1 MTIYALSTGPGISGV
16 AVIRLSGQDT
26 SKAIKLLTGK
36 ELPKP
41 RVATLRK
48 INKINTSELIDEGLI
63 LWFPGPESYTGE
75 DMAEIQ
81 IHGSKAVVDALHS
94 SLSGI
99 ENCRLAEPGEFTK
112 LAFQNGKINLLKA
125 ESIADLISSET
136 EIQRQQAIKIMNG
149 KSSDQFNFL
158 REKLL
163 KIVSHVEAKID
174 FPEEDLPNNIL
185 DEIKSSSEEV
195 KTKIKK
201 ILNDQKVGERIREG
215 FKIAIVGPTNA
226 GKSSLMNYLSNRD
239 VAIVSEIAGTTRDVI
254 ETHLNINGYPVI
266 ISDTAGIRDS
276 QDEIEKKG
284 IKLALKKAEESDLK
298 IVVLHPENLDF
309 KPFIESSN
317 SENTIVVLNKSDIKL
332 GEPPGIG
339 NYFRFNHLGKNLKDI
354 KIIHTSIKEEKNLV
368 DLINAIKEKLK
379 NKFISS
385 DDILITRERHRQH
398 LQQCLDHLNNF
409 NQKKEIEDF
418 DKAAEDLR
426 LATRHLGMIV
436 GKVDVEEILGSIFN
450 DFCIGK

>member
-1 MTIYALSTGPGISGV
+1 MTIYALSSGPGVSGV

-26 SKAIKLLTGK
+26 SKVIQLLTGK

-81 IHGSKAVVDALHS
+81 VHGSKAVVDALHS
-94 SLSGI
+94 SLSDI

-163 KIVSHVEAKID
+163 KILSHVEAKID

-185 DEIKSSSEEV
+185 DEIKNSSDEV
-195 KTKIKK
+195 INKIKK

-215 FKIAIVGPTNA
+215 FKIAILGPTNA
-226 GKSSLMNYLSNRD
+226 GKSSLMNHLSNRD

-254 ETHLNINGYPVI
+254 ETHLNIDGYPVI

-276 QDEIEKKG
+276 KDEIEKKG
-284 IKLALKKAEESDLK
+284 IKLSLNRAEEADLK
-298 IVVLHPENLDF
+298 LVVVDAKSLDF
-309 KPFIESSN
+309 TDVLKGLLD
-317 SENTIVVLNKSDIKL
+317 ENAILVINKSDL
-332 GEPPGIG
+332 LE
-339 NYFRFNHLGKNLKDI
+339 KDI
-354 KIIHTSIKEEKNLV
+354 DPEIKKTNHVLISIKENKNIEE
-368 DLINAIKEKLK
+368 LILKIKNNLK
-379 NKFISS
+379 NKFLTS